1 MSYSPEEWQPLQ
13 IRGFTSWGLSP
24 CSLGPNNVG
33 IVTLESLSHHRERK
47 HISLQSN
54 QILTYQLS
62 NQKRFVQGKR
72 TFSPSCWF
80 FFSHQQWKGPT
91 VSKLSAITLLVKCK
105 SLSCVWLF
113 ATPWTQVH
121 GILQPRILEWV
132 AFLFSRGFSHPR
144 DRTQVSRIA
153 GRFFTS
159 WATREAQESLSLLQ
173 WIFPT
178 QESNQGLL
186 HCRWIL
192 YQLSN

>member
-1 MSYSPEEWQPLQ
+1 MAAFADQ
-13 IRGFTSWGLSP
+13 RFHF
-24 CSLGPNNVG
+24 LGPLPMFPGSQQCGDSHPRKPQPSQRKKTHFPPIKSNSNLP
-33 IVTLESLSHHRERK
+33 TLKPETLCAGEEN
-47 HISLQSN
+47 I
-54 QILTYQLS
+54 
-62 NQKRFVQGKR
+62 F
-72 TFSPSCWF
+72 TFLLI